1 MTNEPD
7 YASRERLIEEAE
19 SYQSCGQALPLD
31 LYAALMKQGINA
43 SLYNNI
49 REEDESENDNE

>member
-31 LYAALMKQGINA
+31 LYAALMEQGVNA

-49 REEDESENDNE
+49 RESDEENDNE